1 MGFWEQVAGNIPDS
15 SFVDAEMRF
24 FFMVFVLISGL
35 RVALAADFAPLLDS
49 IENAV
54 AEGEVAGGSLLVLHR
69 GEVVLGRGF
78 GYADLESKRPF
89 QVDTPVVVAS
99 ISKPLLG
106 TVAFRLHERGKVK
119 LADPISESLPEFAG
133 RNLESGEPLRRAPT
147 TLELFTHTS
156 GLRQIE
162 SPGGR
167 PWLATWT
174 RAKPLAEVVKRYAK
188 EYPFEAQP
196 GTRYAYSGIGTD
208 VAARVLVVASGQPRN
223 DLFTAELAGPLG
235 MNETYYRDAVSLE
248 KAGLMP
254 TPYHRGKNGGLLV
267 SRIRAI
273 PPQNTYSSSGGSII
287 STAPDLARWLMMI
300 RNRGRD
306 ENGRPFLKAD
316 TVAEMLAPFPRS
328 GNSKCGLFIRK
339 KDRDGKVLVVGH
351 SGSSGTNCWIDFEN
365 DIIGIM
371 LTQTRADDIR
381 DFRISLE
388 RQIREILTK

>member
-1 MGFWEQVAGNIPDS
+1 MGFGEQVAGNIPDS
-15 SFVDAEMRF
+15 SVVDPGMRF
-24 FFMVFVLISGL
+24 VLMVFVLISGL
-35 RVALAADFAPLLDS
+35 RVAVAVDFAPLLNS

-54 AEGEVAGGSLLVLHR
+54 TEGKVAGGSLLVLHR
-69 GEVVLGRGF
+69 GEVVLERGF

-133 RNLESGEPLRRAPT
+133 RDLESGEPLKRAPT

-156 GLRQIE
+156 GIRQ
-162 SPGGR
+162 SDVPGGR
-167 PWLATWT
+167 PWFAAWT
-174 RAKPLAEVVKRYAK
+174 KAKPLAEVVKRYAA
-188 EYPFEAQP
+188 EFPFEAQP

-208 VAARVLVVASGQPRN
+208 VAARVLEVASGQPRN
-223 DLFTAELAGPLG
+223 ELLVTDLAGPLG
-235 MNETYYRDAVSLE
+235 MEHTRYRDAASLK
-248 KAGLMP
+248 KAGTMP
-254 TPYHRGKNGGLLV
+254 TRYYRGKEGKLLMA
-267 SRIRAI
+267 RRRAV
-273 PPQNTYSSSGGSII
+273 PPPNTYSSSGGSII

-300 RNRGRD
+300 RNQGQD
-306 ENGRPFLKAD
+306 ENGEPFLKAE
-316 TVAEMLAPFPRS
+316 TVAAMLSPFSRS
-328 GNSKCGLFIRK
+328 RNSKCGLFIRK
-339 KDRDGKVLVVGH
+339 KDQDGKVLVVGH

-371 LTQTRADDIR
+371 LTQTRGDDIR
-381 DFRISLE
+381 DFRVSLE